1 VTGERVRRWTVVVAD
16 DADLGEG
23 YHVLHGWKGE
33 PTDHHSLGDMR
44 QEPVVSLSD
53 LQREI
58 AGLHIGDFADSH
70 PYDFSDDMRNGWNE
84 ALETVASRL
93 GIDDERKG

>member
-1 VTGERVRRWTVVVAD
+1 MTGEKQVRRWTIHYSIDPARLKVDVSLNAIVSGPDIGPSDPVA
-16 DADLGEG
+16 A
-23 YHVLHGWKGE
+23 
-33 PTDHHSLGDMR
+33 
-44 QEPVVSLSD
+44 VVSLSD

-93 GIDDERKG
+93 GIDLERKD